1 MNIMTIKLVVNT
13 NINILDRFIYLLL
26 TKKYFE
32 NVRKLLKKIYSYKG
46 KLSTV
51 QLQLFEKMTKNKFYY
66 SMIPYFIFFDLDDYE
81 LNPKHQFFRPNL
93 NNVTYKKYF
102 GNHSNFQ
109 QFKTREESDV
119 DYFEYVISGQQ
130 KNLNIGF
137 GILGTIIVGLGVL
150 VIKLSKN

>member
-1 MNIMTIKLVVNT
+1 
-13 NINILDRFIYLLL
+13 
-26 TKKYFE
+26 
-32 NVRKLLKKIYSYKG
+32 
-46 KLSTV
+46 
-51 QLQLFEKMTKNKFYY
+51 
-66 SMIPYFIFFDLDDYE
+66 MIPYFNFFNLNNYE
-81 LNPKHQFFRPNL
+81 LNPKDIFFRPNE

-150 VIKLSKN
+150 VIKLSKNQS